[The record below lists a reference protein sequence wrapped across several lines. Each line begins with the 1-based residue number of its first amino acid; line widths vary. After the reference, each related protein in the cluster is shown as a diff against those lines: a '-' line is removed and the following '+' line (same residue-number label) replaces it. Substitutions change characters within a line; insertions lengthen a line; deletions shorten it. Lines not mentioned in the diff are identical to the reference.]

1 MTNVF
6 SLHIIAT
13 ETQSKHKERR
23 NGHGQNTT
31 ITSDKAAGVER
42 LAQLI
47 ATIPEKKQLIAVAV
61 MNAYADG
68 LIAGQQMTAGENSPV

>member
-1 MTNVF
+1 MD
-6 SLHIIAT
+6 
-13 ETQSKHKERR
+13 K
-23 NGHGQNTT
+23 NTT
-31 ITSDKAAGVER
+31 ITSDKAAGAER